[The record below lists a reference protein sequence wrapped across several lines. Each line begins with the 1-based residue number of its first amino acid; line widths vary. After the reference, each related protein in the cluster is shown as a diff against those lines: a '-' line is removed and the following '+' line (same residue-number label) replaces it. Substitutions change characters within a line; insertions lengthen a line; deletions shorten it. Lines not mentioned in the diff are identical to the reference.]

1 MKTGQADRS
10 PRNRLAGEPVD
21 PQSTE
26 LRKETEMIRLNR
38 SAAAGIGLAL
48 LCAAAPL
55 AAAQDAAVPART
67 AGGMQ
72 YVNGG
77 FGDDEAATIK
87 QTAPNYSLRMQF
99 SRQHNSEFVAG
110 VDLAIRDQAGRTVF
124 ALPSAGPLTDVM
136 LPPGSYQV
144 SASYEGRTE
153 TQQIS
158 VGGPGR
164 AGKDISFR
172 WQGTE
177 TP

>member
-1 MKTGQADRS
+1 
-10 PRNRLAGEPVD
+10 
-21 PQSTE
+21 
-26 LRKETEMIRLNR
+26 MIRFCR
-38 SAAAGIGLAL
+38 SAASGIGLAL

-55 AAAQDAAVPART
+55 ALAQDMAAPIRT
-67 AGGMQ
+67 SGGMA

-77 FGDDEAATIK
+77 FGDDEAATIR
-87 QTAPNYSLRMQF
+87 QTASNYSLRMQF
-99 SRQHNSEFVAG
+99 SRQHNGEFVAG
-110 VDLAIRDQAGRTVF
+110 VDLAVQDQAGRTVF
-124 ALPSAGPLTDVM
+124 ALPSAGPLTAVM

-158 VGGPGR
+158 VGGSGR

-172 WQGTE
+172 WKDAE

>member
-1 MKTGQADRS
+1 
-10 PRNRLAGEPVD
+10 
-21 PQSTE
+21 
-26 LRKETEMIRLNR
+26 MIRLDR

-55 AAAQDAAVPART
+55 AVAQEMAAPART
-67 AGGMQ
+67 AGAMA

-77 FGDDEAATIK
+77 FGDDEAANIR

-99 SRQHNSEFVAG
+99 ARQHNSEFVAG
-110 VDLAIRDQAGRTVF
+110 VDLAIHDQAGRTVF

-136 LPPGSYQV
+136 LPAGTYQV

-158 VGGPGR
+158 VSGPGR

-172 WQGTE
+172 WKDTE
-177 TP
+177 AP

>member
-1 MKTGQADRS
+1 
-10 PRNRLAGEPVD
+10 
-21 PQSTE
+21 
-26 LRKETEMIRLNR
+26 MIRFCR
-38 SAAAGIGLAL
+38 SAAFGMGLTL

-55 AAAQDAAVPART
+55 ALAQERT
-67 AGGMQ
+67 AAGGMA

-77 FGDDEAATIK
+77 FDQDEATTIR

-99 SRQHNSEFVAG
+99 SREHNGEFVAG
-110 VDLAIRDQAGRTVF
+110 VDLAVQDQAGRTVF

-144 SASYEGRTE
+144 RASYEGKTE

-158 VGGPGR
+158 VGGAGH

-172 WQGTE
+172 WKDVE
-177 TP
+177 AP

>member
-1 MKTGQADRS
+1 MTR
-10 PRNRLAGEPVD
+10 VD
-21 PQSTE
+21 
-26 LRKETEMIRLNR
+26 R

-55 AAAQDAAVPART
+55 AAAQDMAVPART
-67 AGGMQ
+67 AGGME

-77 FGDDEAATIK
+77 FGDDEAASIR

-99 SRQHNSEFVAG
+99 SRQHNGEFVSG
-110 VDLAIRDQAGRTVF
+110 VDLAIRDQAGRAVF

-136 LPPGSYQV
+136 LPPGTYQV

-158 VGGPGR
+158 IGGPGR
-164 AGKDISFR
+164 AGKDISFS
-172 WQGTE
+172 WKGTE
-177 TP
+177 AP